1 MKKVKFLFMAFV
13 AVAMTLASCSK
24 DEPKKPVVPVDPGN
38 QTEELEEQPSIP
50 APAAGKVTIAVRVPA
65 GSICQGIVAIGA
77 GSPDFAT
84 DWKLT
89 SVVPFVKVSDTKT
102 WYSVTLTYAADM
114 AVKVIAVPQDGQ
126 SSLDW
131 GTQWGVNKKD
141 DVPNVTFVEPLSTT
155 AVFTTENAGEV
166 KLTKL
171 ADQDVVYIDVAAW
184 KSAPCVAKNAAGS
197 VVFNVTVPETT
208 PLTASVMLVGNFAAP
223 NNWNLSATGLLMT
236 NNGNHTYTIT
246 TDVPAACEYKYVVS
260 ADGTTWDWANN
271 EVLTTSNRYMPL
283 DLKVNDVVTAWAAE
297 PVWMI
302 E

>member
-38 QTEELEEQPSIP
+38 QTEELEEQPSIA

-77 GSPDFAT
+77 GSTDFAA

-89 SVVPFVKVSDTKT
+89 SVVPFVKVSGKET
-102 WYSVTLTYAADM
+102 WYSVTLTHAPDM
-114 AVKVIAVPQDGQ
+114 AVKVIAVPQDGLA
-126 SSLDW
+126 SLDW
-131 GTQWGVNKKD
+131 GTQWGLNTDAVT
-141 DVPNVTFVEPLSTT
+141 NVTFVEEPTT
-155 AVFTTENAGEV
+155 AVFTTENGGEV

-171 ADQDVVYIDVAAW
+171 SQDVVYIDVAAW

-208 PLTASVMLVGNFAAP
+208 PLTASVMLVGNFADP

-236 NNGNHTYTIT
+236 NNGNRTYTIT

-271 EVLTTSNRYMPL
+271 EVFTTSNRSMKL
-283 DLKVNDVVTAWAAE
+283 DLKVNDVVTAWKAE
-297 PVWMI
+297 PVWI
-302 E
+302 K

>member
-13 AVAMTLASCSK
+13 AVAMTLASCTK
-24 DEPKKPVVPVDPGN
+24 DEPTTPVVPVDPPKG
-38 QTEELEEQPSIP
+38 LEEQPVIA
-50 APAAGKVTIAVRVPA
+50 APAVGKVTIAVRVPE
-65 GSICQGIVAIGA
+65 GSVCQGLVAIGA
-77 GSPDFAT
+77 GSPDFAA

-126 SSLDW
+126 SSLGW
-131 GTQWGVNKKD
+131 GTQWGMNTN
-141 DVPNVTFVEPLSTT
+141 DVTNVTFVEEPTT
-155 AVFTTENAGEV
+155 AVFATENGGEV

-184 KSAPCVAKNAAGS
+184 KSAPCVAKNPAGS

-208 PLTASVMLVGNFAAP
+208 PLTASVMLVGNFADP

-236 NNGNHTYTIT
+236 NNGNRTYTIT

-271 EVLTTSNRYMPL
+271 EVFLTPNRSMPL
-283 DLKVNDVVTAWAAE
+283 DLQVNDVVTAWAAA
-297 PVWMI
+297 PWMI

>member
-24 DEPKKPVVPVDPGN
+24 DEPTTPVVPVDPPKG
-38 QTEELEEQPSIP
+38 LEEQPNIA
-50 APAAGKVTIAVRVPA
+50 APAAGKVTIAVRVPE
-65 GSICQGIVAIGA
+65 GSVCQGLVAIGA
-77 GSPDFAT
+77 GSPDFAV

-126 SSLDW
+126 SSLGW
-131 GTQWGVNKKD
+131 GTQWGMNTN
-141 DVPNVTFVEPLSTT
+141 DVTNVTFVEEPTT
-155 AVFTTENAGEV
+155 AVFATENGGEV

-184 KSAPCVAKNAAGS
+184 KSAPCVAKNPAGS

-208 PLTASVMLVGNFAAP
+208 PLTASVMLVGNFADP

-236 NNGNHTYTIT
+236 NNGNRTYTIT

-271 EVLTTSNRYMPL
+271 EVFLTPNRSMPL
-283 DLKVNDVVTAWAAE
+283 DLQVNDVVTAWAAA
-297 PVWMI
+297 PWMI

>member
-24 DEPKKPVVPVDPGN
+24 DEPKKPVVPVDPPKG
-38 QTEELEEQPSIP
+38 LEEQPNIA

-65 GSICQGIVAIGA
+65 GSICQGLVAIGA
-77 GSPDFAT
+77 GSPDFAA

-89 SVVPFVKVSDTKT
+89 SVVPFVKVSGTET
-102 WYSVTLTYAADM
+102 WYSVTLTHAADM
-114 AVKVIAVPQDGQ
+114 AVKVIAVPQDGLA
-126 SSLDW
+126 SLGW
-131 GTQWGVNKKD
+131 GTQWGVNTD
-141 DVPNVTFVEPLSTT
+141 AVTNVTFVEEPTT
-155 AVFTTENAGEV
+155 AVFTTENGGEV
-166 KLTKL
+166 KLSSL
-171 ADQDVVYIDVAAW
+171 SQDVVYIDVAAW

-208 PLTASVMLVGNFAAP
+208 PLTASVMLVGNFADP

-271 EVLTTSNRYMPL
+271 EVFTTSNRSMKL
-283 DLKVNDVVTAWAAE
+283 DLKVNDVVTAWKAE
-297 PVWMI
+297 PVWI
-302 E
+302 K

>member
-1 MKKVKFLFMAFV
+1 M
-13 AVAMTLASCSK
+13 
-24 DEPKKPVVPVDPGN
+24 
-38 QTEELEEQPSIP
+38 
-50 APAAGKVTIAVRVPA
+50 
-65 GSICQGIVAIGA
+65 AIGA
-77 GSPDFAT
+77 GSPDFAA

-126 SSLDW
+126 SSLGW
-131 GTQWGVNKKD
+131 GTQWGMNTN
-141 DVPNVTFVEPLSTT
+141 DVTNVTFVEEPTT
-155 AVFTTENAGEV
+155 AVFATENGGEV

-184 KSAPCVAKNAAGS
+184 KSAPCVAKNPAGS

-208 PLTASVMLVGNFAAP
+208 PLTASVMLVGNFADP

-236 NNGNHTYTIT
+236 NNGNRTYTIT

-271 EVLTTSNRYMPL
+271 EVFLTPNRSMPL
-283 DLKVNDVVTAWAAE
+283 DLQVNDVVTAWAAA
-297 PVWMI
+297 PWMI